1 MKDLDRKIKASFD
14 TLAREIPVPEF
25 NLDVGDALPDIQ
37 PKKRGRFRKYSL
49 TALCAV
55 IFLTAVTAYAKED
68 LMKIVTYFT
77 SSGGGG
83 NLIGVSFKTGKNSGS
98 AFSEPAVESLN
109 ASGYTGEL
117 EQMIGRSF
125 PRLTFPDLIVKDI
138 HAELVNKEEQLFLIS
153 ARGQISENQHI
164 TLSLYHNV
172 SKKMVIDGMTNR
184 SPDVKQIDLHD
195 AEATYVKADGHFVLA
210 WKRGKW
216 SIVLNGRNLAEE
228 TLFAIAENIDR
239 QAAGGE

>member
-1 MKDLDRKIKASFD
+1 MKDLDRRIKASFH

-25 NLDVGDALPDIQ
+25 HMNVRDALPEIQ
-37 PKKRGRFRKYSL
+37 PIKRGSFRKY
-49 TALCAV
+49 TVAALCAV

-109 ASGYTGEL
+109 ASGYNGEL
-117 EQMIGRSF
+117 EQMVGLSF
-125 PRLTFPDLIVKDI
+125 PRLTYPDLIVKDL
-138 HAELVNKEEQLFLIS
+138 HAELVNKEKQLFLITVW
-153 ARGQISENQHI
+153 GQIPRNQHI

-184 SPDVKQIDLHD
+184 SPDVKQIDLHG
-195 AEATYVKADGHFVLA
+195 AEATYVKSDGHFVLA